1 MRQYAWPAAGAL
13 LRFAWCGQQSAG
25 CCMLLAPCCLLHILT
40 TVVPHSPPTVPPARQ
55 QGPAVL
61 VNMAFVILGLAFTT
75 EAMSTF
81 DRMLTATDE
90 LWFEIAVDTD
100 RDGNISPEEIAAATG
115 GSISKS
121 LSMRSLRR
129 LDEASR
135 RTVHTCDT
143 PDEIAAAAILNEI
156 MDGSS
161 SAASG
166 ANVAA
171 GAGEQPKGGAR
182 ESNAVGPAENSNVP
196 QMSDDAAAV
205 VNPAENSNV
214 PQMLCAIAPRAA
226 PLSLGAVKGADS
238 FGRKPVLSQSYS
250 GSGKWTMSIQ

>member
-1 MRQYAWPAAGAL
+1 MTPNFLQVQLVRQYAWPAAGAL
-13 LRFAWCGQQSAG
+13 LRFAWCGLQSAG

-75 EAMSTF
+75 EVMSTF

-90 LWFEIAVDTD
+90 LWFEIAVDTNH
-100 RDGNISPEEIAAATG
+100 DGNLSPEEIAAATG

-156 MDGSS
+156 M
-161 SAASG
+161 
-166 ANVAA
+166 
-171 GAGEQPKGGAR
+171 EGGAR

-196 QMSDDAAAV
+196 QMSDDAVAV
-205 VNPAENSNV
+205 VNPAENSNS
-214 PQMLCAIAPRAA
+214 PP
-226 PLSLGAVKGADS
+226 PAV
-238 FGRKPVLSQSYS
+238 VHS
-250 GSGKWTMSIQ
+250 GSGNGKVSYSAGIAYL